1 MPRKSTL
8 DPKVKALLDNLN
20 LDEGGDELLA
30 EPAEDATEH
39 LRILYERLI
48 NGRERAL
55 RPGMLAT
62 WKLGLKNRRF
72 PVYGQPAIVVER
84 LSAPLLDH
92 ETESGITYYR
102 EPLDLLL
109 GILHQDG
116 DFLVYHFDSRRF
128 QPYVVDGARNRP

>member
-20 LDEGGDELLA
+20 LDDGDDELLA
-30 EPAEDATEH
+30 EPPEETTQH
-39 LRILYERLI
+39 LCVLLERLT

-62 WKLGLKNRRF
+62 WKPGLKNRRF
-72 PVYGQPAIVVER
+72 PRYGEPVVVV
-84 LSAPLLDH
+84 ALLDNPIINPGD
-92 ETESGITYYR
+92 ESGSPYFQ

-109 GILHQDG
+109 GVVRG
-116 DFLVYHFDSRRF
+116 DDREFLVYHADRRRF
-128 QPYVVDGARNRP
+128 QPAEHGGTGG

>member
-20 LDEGGDELLA
+20 LDDGGEDLLA
-30 EPAEDATEH
+30 EPAEDAAQH
-39 LRILYERLI
+39 LCLLLERLT

-62 WKLGLKNRRF
+62 WKPGLKNRRF
-72 PVYGQPAIVVER
+72 PTYGHPAIVVEQ
-84 LSAPLLDH
+84 LSTPILDH
-92 ETESGITYYR
+92 ETEAGMTYYR

-109 GILHQDG
+109 GILHREG
-116 DFLVYHFDSRRF
+116 DFLVFHFDSRRF
-128 QPYVVDGARNRP
+128 QPYEAGGTGNRP

>member
-8 DPKVKALLDNLN
+8 DPQVKALLDNLN
-20 LDEGGDELLA
+20 LDDGDDELLA

-39 LRILYERLI
+39 LRILYERLT

-62 WKLGLKNRRF
+62 WKPGLKNRRF
-72 PVYGQPAIVVER
+72 PAYGQPAIVVER

-92 ETESGITYYR
+92 ETESGMTYYR

-109 GILHQDG
+109 GILYRDG

-128 QPYVVDGARNRP
+128 QPYEADSGANCP

>member
-8 DPKVKALLDNLN
+8 DPQVKALLDNLN
-20 LDEGGDELLA
+20 LDDGGEELLA
-30 EPAEDATEH
+30 EPAENATQH
-39 LRILYERLI
+39 LCVLLERLT

-62 WKLGLKNRRF
+62 WKPGLKNRCF
-72 PVYGQPAIVVER
+72 PTYGHPAIVVER
-84 LSAPLLDH
+84 LSTPILNH
-92 ETESGITYYR
+92 ETEAGMTYYR

-109 GILHQDG
+109 GILHREG

-128 QPYVVDGARNRP
+128 QPYEAGGTGNCP

>member
-20 LDEGGDELLA
+20 LDDGDDDLLA
-30 EPAEDATEH
+30 EPPEETSQH
-39 LRILYERLI
+39 LRVLLERLT

-62 WKLGLKNRRF
+62 WKPGLKNRRF
-72 PVYGQPAIVVER
+72 PRYGEPVVVV
-84 LSAPLLDH
+84 ALLDNPIINPGD
-92 ETESGITYYR
+92 ESGSPYFQ

-109 GILHQDG
+109 GVVRG
-116 DFLVYHFDSRRF
+116 DDREFLVYHADRRRF
-128 QPYVVDGARNRP
+128 QPAEHGGAESR